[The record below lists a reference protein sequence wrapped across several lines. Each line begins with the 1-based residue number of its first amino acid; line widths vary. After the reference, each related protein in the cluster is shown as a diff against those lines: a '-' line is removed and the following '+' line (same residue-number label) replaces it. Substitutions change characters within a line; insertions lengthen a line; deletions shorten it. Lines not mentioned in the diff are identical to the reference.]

1 MSEDFTNNTLKNR
14 FELALNGF
22 IAFAEYHLEGSTL
35 YIDRVVAPPELR
47 GTGAAGKLMQN
58 IIDFAQKEK
67 LEIVP
72 ICPYA
77 ASWMVKNKLIEES
90 ALPRFQVR
98 IFLKKEFAEAVM
110 RHETPKEM
118 QPLLDIL
125 AKYDA
130 AIDHNQLQEFTQFVA
145 DAEAGRKTKIPADQV
160 AGVLALTKN
169 SLANPEKHS
178 YFAREF
184 TLSVG
189 GKDLLQGTAA
199 EALIAD
205 LKALGDG
212 SILTHGKAFIHGG
225 SRDVDA
231 VRKSYLPRVHPL

>member
-1 MSEDFTNNTLKNR
+1 MERVLIQTEIRISAIGCQRVLSQIVRADAKK
-14 FELALNGF
+14 
-22 IAFAEYHLEGSTL
+22 
-35 YIDRVVAPPELR
+35 IDVLR
-47 GTGAAGKLMQN
+47 EEFRLQRSRWNLDHDTGLDRPAMRN
-58 IIDFAQKEK
+58 
-67 LEIVP
+67 
-72 ICPYA
+72 
-77 ASWMVKNKLIEES
+77 M
-90 ALPRFQVR
+90 PRFQVR

-110 RHETPKEM
+110 RDETPAEM

-125 AKYDA
+125 AKYNA
-130 AIDHNQLQEFTQFVA
+130 VIDHNQLKEFTEFVA

-169 SLANPEKHS
+169 SLANPEKRS

-205 LKALGDG
+205 LKTLGDG
-212 SILTHGKAFIHGG
+212 PILTHGKAFVHGG
-225 SRDVDA
+225 SRDVET
-231 VRKSYLPRVHPL
+231 VRKSYLPKVHPL